1 VSFCAT
7 LKAAGINIFRTVAFK
22 NSENEENPTQKQ
34 SNLGL
39 FDLIFVFKERV
50 ANVMS
55 TLVVKVDHAFGL
67 DSQILVKL
75 AA

>member
-1 VSFCAT
+1 MVSPLFFHYCLPMNA
-7 LKAAGINIFRTVAFK
+7 KFR
-22 NSENEENPTQKQ
+22 ENEENPTQKQ
-34 SNLGL
+34 SNLDL

-55 TLVVKVDHAFGL
+55 TLVVKVDHALGL